1 MNIAFDKYLIRDL
14 TIEDVD
20 SLVKY
25 ANDYD
30 VFINLRDSFP
40 FPYTKNNAE
49 QWINF
54 VINNKSLLYFAIA
67 DQKELIG
74 GIGAVPFDDVHR
86 FSAEVGFWL
95 GKPFWNLGIAT
106 KALSVFCKY
115 LFDSY
120 NFNRLTANVFEGN
133 EASRKVLEKNGF
145 VLEGRQRKSVF
156 KENKFIDHYIYGLLK
171 EEFIL

>member
-1 MNIAFDKYLIRDL
+1 MNIAFDKYLIRNL
-14 TIEDVD
+14 TKDDVD

-106 KALSVFCKY
+106 KALGVFCKY

-133 EASRKVLEKNGF
+133 EASRKVLEKNRF